1 MPKITPVPLQAFN
14 EELSRFYI
22 MDLRTNEVFD
32 IPFPPADLTERT
44 NSPSFTS
51 DNIVGRTSQY
61 MVYTS
66 SSNRS
71 IGVTFSI
78 IDDYIE
84 IGLQEVRDILA
95 SMAMPQY
102 TNYNIDP
109 PRVQIKLGA
118 MVLRGVISSISFT
131 WSGPFRNGL
140 YTVLNVTMELTE
152 ARQIPLGSTEVRA
165 GGWNNG

>member
-1 MPKITPVPLQAFN
+1 MTKQRPAPLQTYT
-14 EELSRFYI
+14 EDLSRFYI

-32 IPFPPADLTERT
+32 IPFPPTDLTERT
-44 NSPSFTS
+44 NSPAYSS
-51 DNIVGRTSQY
+51 DTVVGRTSQY
-61 MVYTS
+61 MIYTS
-66 SSNRS
+66 SSNRTV
-71 IGVTFSI
+71 GVQFAV

-84 IGLQEVRDILA
+84 IGLEEARDILA
-95 SMAMPQY
+95 SMAMPRY
-102 TNYNIDP
+102 NNYNIEP

-131 WSGPFRNGL
+131 WSGVFRNGL

-165 GGWNNG
+165 GGWKNG